1 MTNSSDLKKRGS
13 DVEIRDPI
21 SEMGTIVPI
30 QSAQNIELVP
40 FDEVDSEP
48 VKVRSRLRLTAIMC
62 GLYVRLPS

>member
-1 MTNSSDLKKRGS
+1 MTNSSDLKTRGS
-13 DVEIRDPI
+13 DVEIRGPI

-62 GLYVRLPS
+62 GLYVRLTS

>member
-1 MTNSSDLKKRGS
+1 MTNSSDLKTGGS